1 MAEVT
6 KNVREFLP
14 RKDAYKDSKTSK
26 RGGIEKNGRFFH
38 MVQRC
43 CNREDLYDM
52 QSARYRHDLLCRLCV
67 KHGVGIM
74 FSVVM
79 PNHTHDLLYAES
91 VERISEVMRELNTQV
106 SRFIRKN
113 SPHRF
118 KKRDVRVFDE
128 RPIYIAIKNIRHLG
142 VVGKYIY
149 ENAAPYERLNKFVP
163 FSCFFGMR
171 NGYVPTPPYQKDL
184 YEFVYGMDVQC
195 LVDFFEKSSTKEVE
209 RLMEQRFSS
218 WKKEDSDAFFKV
230 DPSSPWFD
238 DEIGAP

>member
-1 MAEVT
+1 M
-6 KNVREFLP
+6 
-14 RKDAYKDSKTSK
+14 
-26 RGGIEKNGRFFH
+26 
-38 MVQRC
+38 
-43 CNREDLYDM
+43 
-52 QSARYRHDLLCRLCV
+52 
-67 KHGVGIM
+67 
-74 FSVVM
+74 
-79 PNHTHDLLYAES
+79 
-91 VERISEVMRELNTQV
+91 
-106 SRFIRKN
+106 
-113 SPHRF
+113 
-118 KKRDVRVFDE
+118 
-128 RPIYIAIKNIRHLG
+128 
-142 VVGKYIY
+142 GKYIY

-195 LVDFFEKSSTKEVE
+195 VVDFFEKSSTKEVE